1 MALKR
6 FASIDVGSFEIELG
20 IYEFSKGG
28 GIRLV
33 DNVRHV
39 IALGSDTYRNGEIS
53 FPLVQELI
61 AVLKDFTRIIAEY
74 RCEAYRAIATSAMRE
89 ATNSAIVLDQIKT
102 RTGLSVQI
110 LSNAEQRMLVLKAL
124 AACGERFDALANE
137 GAAVVEAGFG
147 SMQVSLYEAGKM
159 QSTQNL
165 RLGALRLRDTLQ
177 QLNSARDDRE
187 RILQET
193 VAHELDIYE
202 HLHLRGRRVRH
213 MIAIGDPIRVLYDK
227 IMRAQQL
234 NPEEESFAD
243 IGRMKG
249 LYQYVIA
256 RTEAELEETL
266 DLNPATTGVLLPAA
280 VLYQRM
286 AETVG
291 AERVWFPGTR
301 LIDGVAADYAF
312 EKQLVRRTH
321 DFDAD
326 ILAAVQEL
334 ATRYGERTAHRRYT
348 VGCALQIFDALKK
361 AQGFTARDCL
371 LLEIAATLH
380 HCGRFLNMGNAS
392 ESSGDIIRATEIV
405 GLSTEEHALIVQI
418 LRNEDDV
425 FGRRDIPLKAA
436 KFAAVIR
443 LANAMDRS
451 AKQKAG
457 AYRIRLRED
466 GTLPVATDFGG
477 DMTLERLS
485 FEQCIPSFSNVFGIS
500 PVFRQRRS
508 LGSGVV

>member
-20 IYEFSKGG
+20 IYELGGAG

-33 DNVRHV
+33 DNLRHV
-39 IALGSDTYRNGEIS
+39 IALGSDSYRDGEIS

-61 AVLKDFTRIIAEY
+61 TVLKDFTRIIAEY

-137 GAAVVEAGFG
+137 GAAVVEVGFG
-147 SMQVSLYEAGKM
+147 SMQVNLYEAGKM

-202 HLHLRGRRVRH
+202 HLHLCGRRVRH
-213 MIAIGDPIRVLYDK
+213 LIAIGDPIRVLYDK

-243 IGRMKG
+243 IDRMKG

-291 AERVWFPGTR
+291 AEKVWFPGTR

-334 ATRYGERTAHRRYT
+334 ATRYGERTVHRRYT

-361 AQGFTARDCL
+361 AQGFTARDRL

-392 ESSGDIIRATEIV
+392 ESSGDIICATEIV

-443 LANAMDRS
+443 LASALDRS

-457 AYRIRLRED
+457 EYRVRLKED
-466 GTLPVATDFGG
+466 GTLLFTTAYGG

-485 FEQCIPSFSNVFGIS
+485 FFQCTPSFGNVFGIR
-500 PVFRQRRS
+500 PEFRQRRS

>member
-137 GAAVVEAGFG
+137 GAAVVEVGFG
-147 SMQVSLYEAGKM
+147 SMQVSLYEAGTM

-202 HLHLRGRRVRH
+202 HLHLCGRRVRH

-234 NPEEESFAD
+234 NPEAESFAD

-291 AERVWFPGTR
+291 AEMVWFPGTR

-312 EKQLVRRTH
+312 EKKLVQRTH

-334 ATRYGERTAHRRYT
+334 ATRYGERTAHRR
-348 VGCALQIFDALKK
+348 ALKK
-361 AQGFTARDCL
+361 AQGFTARDRL

-418 LRNEDDV
+418 LRNEDEV
-425 FGRRDIPLKAA
+425 FGRRNIPLKAA

>member
-137 GAAVVEAGFG
+137 GAAVVEVGFG

-193 VAHELDIYE
+193 VAHELDVYE

-301 LIDGVAADYAF
+301 LIDGVAADHVHPQF
-312 EKQLVRRTH
+312 LVLH
-321 DFDAD
+321 
-326 ILAAVQEL
+326 
-334 ATRYGERTAHRRYT
+334 GERTAHRRYT

-361 AQGFTARDCL
+361 AQGFTARDRL

-466 GTLPVATDFGG
+466 GSLLVSTDFGG

>member
-20 IYEFSKGG
+20 IYELSKGG
-28 GIRLV
+28 GIHLV

-39 IALGSDTYRNGEIS
+39 IALGSDTYQNGEIS
-53 FPLVQELI
+53 FPLVQELT

-74 RCEAYRAIATSAMRE
+74 RCEACRAIATSAMRE

-124 AACGERFDALANE
+124 AACGERFDALARE
-137 GAAVVEAGFG
+137 GAAVVEVGFG
-147 SMQVSLYEAGKM
+147 SMQVSLYETGTM
-159 QSTQNL
+159 RSTQNL

-187 RILQET
+187 HILQET

-213 MIAIGDPIRVLYDK
+213 MIAVGDPIRVLYDK
-227 IMRAQQL
+227 IMRAEHL
-234 NPEEESFAD
+234 NPEQENFAD
-243 IGRMKG
+243 IDRMEG

-256 RTEAELEETL
+256 RTDAELEETL

-291 AERVWFPGTR
+291 AEKVWFPGTR

-334 ATRYGERTAHRRYT
+334 ATRYGERTMHRRYT

-361 AQGFTARDCL
+361 AQGFTARDRL

-380 HCGRFLNMGNAS
+380 HCGRFLNMGSAS
-392 ESSGDIIRATEIV
+392 DSSGDIIRATEIV
-405 GLSTEEHALIVQI
+405 GLSSEEHALIVQI
-418 LRNEDDV
+418 LRNEDEI
-425 FGRRDIPLKAA
+425 FGRSDTPLQAA

-466 GTLPVATDFGG
+466 STLLVTTDFSG

-485 FEQCIPSFSNVFGIS
+485 FQQCIPSFSNVFGIS